1 MRQLILQILREETQP
16 LHEDKIT
23 QVVNSLLKKY
33 IPDNSTFETWFS
45 TPYDDNERV
54 DVYIEYSFDE
64 KDTYFWKTDVEEDDD
79 DDEPQRYEEDDKGI
93 VGTFKIA
100 RTNAGDDALAEAQE
114 GLRTGFSVGA
124 MIDDYV
130 TKGEQVIV
138 NEATLRE
145 VSHVTFPAF
154 E

>member
-64 KDTYFWKTDVEEDDD
+64 KDTYFGKRIWKRMMNLKDM
-79 DDEPQRYEEDDKGI
+79 K
-93 VGTFKIA
+93 
-100 RTNAGDDALAEAQE
+100 
-114 GLRTGFSVGA
+114 
-124 MIDDYV
+124 
-130 TKGEQVIV
+130 EQFIC
-138 NEATLRE
+138 
-145 VSHVTFPAF
+145 
-154 E
+154 